1 MTSQTSST
9 TTTPVPGP
17 QKNPLQWVQERL
29 SELRAPRAPRAA
41 PALKPPPRQ
50 KLHAPKLSRFTAF
63 WGARLAVRSGIPLED
78 FLQHRLSQHLADLPV
93 PPSRLPITIAVD
105 DGGVIASTSSPAS
118 ARAPWL
124 ESFLRAEGPAAL
136 GPDVQ
141 LAQADAARLAARV
154 EAQRKRVD
162 EVTRE
167 LEEVTRGADV
177 ADPADEAQAQQMG
190 RPQVPPPL
198 GLGLQLFA
206 LTLLLAETWQLAVP
220 CLEGAGIRTSD
231 LSAELHRTPMGVVL
245 GSIFALGASAS
256 LFLFAHLALRRGLE
270 LFQAQAEARRRLLTA
285 LAAAAA
291 ALLAVAMAWSIAGV
305 RPGTMRAVDLRY
317 ARWTLFLIA
326 LAIPAATAWMLRTA
340 RELDA
345 ARAEALAKAR
355 AWDHEHY
362 RSYAEL
368 SRRAAVCM
376 GCSSAGR
383 SLSAWPT
390 TPPIRT
396 SRSWRASASRSP
408 LRWSSTATST
418 SGRRLATAA
427 RSSSARASPRPLARP
442 RRSRRGTALTRCS
455 TTSGSQADSA
465 PAGVGRAGTRRRSRW
480 VIPRRWQP
488 HIVRRSTTSPAMP
501 TVATSSGA
509 VWPDAVSACRAA
521 TAIPLQQG
529 TSIFTTSTLFGAA
542 WRKSTA
548 SFSA

>member
-1 MTSQTSST
+1 MTSQTNQKT
-9 TTTPVPGP
+9 NNPEPGP
-17 QKNPLQWVQERL
+17 QKNPLQWVQERF
-29 SELRAPRAPRAA
+29 SELRAPRAA
-41 PALKPPPRQ
+41 PALKLPPRQ
-50 KLHAPKLSRFTAF
+50 KLHPPKVTWSSA
-63 WGARLAVRSGIPLED
+63 WWAARLALRAGIPLED
-78 FLQHRLSQHLADLPV
+78 FLQHRLSQHLAALPV
-93 PPSRLPITIAVD
+93 PPSRLPVTIAVD
-105 DGGVIASTSSPAS
+105 DGGVIASTSSPAP
-118 ARAPWL
+118 APRAPWL

-136 GPDVQ
+136 GPEIQ
-141 LAQADAARLAARV
+141 LAQADAARLAARI

-206 LTLLLAETWQLAVP
+206 LALLLAETWQLAVP
-220 CLEGAGIRTSD
+220 CLEGAGIRTSN
-231 LSAELHRTPMGVVL
+231 LSAELQRTPMGVVL

-270 LFQAQAEARRRLLTA
+270 LFQAQAEPRRRLLTA

-305 RPGTMRAVDLRY
+305 RPGTTRAVDLRY

-368 SRRAAVCM
+368 SRRAAAL
-376 GCSSAGR
+376 GEEERQLAGLEADR
-383 SLSAWPT
+383 AAAVRRLHGLQQRGALAQRLADDAADQDEQELARVGQSIAAALELDRYEYVRQATRRGSPVEQRARVPAAPGTT
-390 TPPIRT
+390 TPQQVGHGAHEVQHNLGL
-396 SRSWRASASRSP
+396 AS
-408 LRWSSTATST
+408 
-418 SGRRLATAA
+418 
-427 RSSSARASPRPLARP
+427 
-442 RRSRRGTALTRCS
+442 
-455 TTSGSQADSA
+455 
-465 PAGVGRAGTRRRSRW
+465 
-480 VIPRRWQP
+480 
-488 HIVRRSTTSPAMP
+488 
-501 TVATSSGA
+501 
-509 VWPDAVSACRAA
+509 
-521 TAIPLQQG
+521 
-529 TSIFTTSTLFGAA
+529 
-542 WRKSTA
+542 
-548 SFSA
+548 

>member
-368 SRRAAVCM
+368 SRRAAAL
-376 GCSSAGR
+376 GEEERQLAGLEADR
-383 SLSAWPT
+383 AAAVRRLHGLQQRGAVAQRLADDAADQDEQELARVGQSIAAALELDRYEYVRQATRHGGQVEQRARVPAAPGAT
-390 TPPIRT
+390 TPQQ
-396 SRSWRASASRSP
+396 AGHGAHEVQHN
-408 LRWSSTATST
+408 L
-418 SGRRLATAA
+418 GLA
-427 RSSSARASPRPLARP
+427 
-442 RRSRRGTALTRCS
+442 G
-455 TTSGSQADSA
+455 
-465 PAGVGRAGTRRRSRW
+465 
-480 VIPRRWQP
+480 
-488 HIVRRSTTSPAMP
+488 
-501 TVATSSGA
+501 
-509 VWPDAVSACRAA
+509 
-521 TAIPLQQG
+521 
-529 TSIFTTSTLFGAA
+529 
-542 WRKSTA
+542 
-548 SFSA
+548 